1 MRGELSAA
9 QAGTLP
15 ASWALSLSNW
25 SWSPPH
31 QLSYCLLEGGEAQ
44 ECQTESLKE
53 EKTNKQVAP
62 SRETVWLMNSQQEL
76 RGEGAEVQEIHK
88 KVVSWRYVL

>member
-31 QLSYCLLEGGEAQ
+31 QLSCCLLEGGEAQ

-53 EKTNKQVAP
+53 EKKNKTSGTIKRDSMADEFT
-62 SRETVWLMNSQQEL
+62 RTKGGGGRGAGDTQE
-76 RGEGAEVQEIHK
+76 GC
-88 KVVSWRYVL
+88 

>member
-25 SWSPPH
+25 SWSPPSPA
-31 QLSYCLLEGGEAQ
+31 QLLSAGGGEAQ
-44 ECQTESLKE
+44 ECQTEGLKE
-53 EKTNKQVAP
+53 GKKQTSGTIKRDSVADEFTT
-62 SRETVWLMNSQQEL
+62 RTK
-76 RGEGAEVQEIHK
+76 GEGAEVQEIHK
-88 KVVSWRYVL
+88 KVVS